1 MNCNACGF
9 SIPEGASFC
18 PNCGTRQAEP
28 VTQSGPSGVEQPAA
42 VVPAAVPMSQPV
54 SQPASQPAVQPQVQQ
69 PFGAQSFDAQPAAQP
84 QQPYAAGSQ
93 QTPSGAQ
100 QPFAQPQ
107 MPQGAPQGG
116 YQPQGAP
123 QNYGQAASQG
133 GFQSQPVYAKGCV
146 SAALDDIKG
155 QQGVGKKMAFLG
167 LLGCV
172 PILNFVVTGYA
183 INWSREVP
191 FGAKS
196 PMPKKVVNGQNFE
209 IGFYCFLVALV
220 CGLVAGLVAGVLAL
234 IPLLGWIAAIVVAF
248 GVSMYQYLAYMRM
261 GMLQQLGEGF
271 KIQLIWQVMQRDWKS
286 LLCAAL
292 VPSLVAGL
300 IASAAVLV
308 VSLLVAGTGAGATL
322 MLDGG
327 AGGGIVAGL
336 LALVSALLVLVAYA
350 IAFAASA
357 VAVVVTMRAMGHWIA
372 RYAPEWTNDAWAA
385 SRYQQAP
392 PQNPMV

>member
-1 MNCNACGF
+1 MNCTECGF
-9 SIPEGASFC
+9 SVPDGASFC
-18 PNCGTRQAEP
+18 PNCGTC
-28 VTQSGPSGVEQPAA
+28 QSKPAT
-42 VVPAAVPMSQPV
+42 
-54 SQPASQPAVQPQVQQ
+54 
-69 PFGAQSFDAQPAAQP
+69 QP
-84 QQPYAAGSQ
+84 QQPYATGAQQAPAG
-93 QTPSGAQ
+93 GQ

-107 MPQGAPQGG
+107 MPQDAPQGG
-116 YQPQGAP
+116 FQPQGAP
-123 QNYGQAASQG
+123 QNCGQGAPQG

-191 FGAKS
+191 FGART

-209 IGFYCFLVALV
+209 TGFYCFLVSLV
-220 CGLVAGLVAGVLAL
+220 VGLAVGLVAGLLAL
-234 IPLLGWIAAIVVAF
+234 VPLLGWIAAIVLAF
-248 GVSMYQYLAYMRM
+248 GASMYQYLAYMRM

-271 KIQLIWQVMQRDWKS
+271 KIQLIWRVMQRDWKS
-286 LLCAAL
+286 LLCAAV
-292 VPSLVAGL
+292 VPSLLAGL
-300 IASAAVLV
+300 IASAAVVV

-322 MLDGG
+322 MVDGG
-327 AGGGIVAGL
+327 SAGGIVAGL
-336 LALVSALLVLVAYA
+336 LALVSVLLVLFAYI
-350 IAFAASA
+350 IAFAATA
-357 VAVVVTMRAMGHWIA
+357 VAILVTMRAMGHWIA
-372 RYAPEWTNDAWAA
+372 RYAPEWTNEAWAA

>member
-1 MNCNACGF
+1 MNCTECGF

-18 PNCGTRQAEP
+18 PNCGTRQSAPAAQP
-28 VTQSGPSGVEQPAA
+28 VMPGVEQPVAA
-42 VVPAAVPMSQPV
+42 VPAAVPV
-54 SQPASQPAVQPQVQQ
+54 SQPTAQPAAQSQTQQ
-69 PFGAQSFDAQPAAQP
+69 PFGAQSVAQP
-84 QQPYAAGSQ
+84 QQAYAAGPQ
-93 QTPSGAQ
+93 QTPADVQ

-107 MPQGAPQGG
+107 MPQGAPQGC
-116 YQPQGAP
+116 YQPQGAS
-123 QNYGQAASQG
+123 QNYGQGASQ

-209 IGFYCFLVALV
+209 IGFYCFLVSLV
-220 CGLVAGLVAGVLAL
+220 VGLVVGLVAGLLAL
-234 IPLLGWIAAIVVAF
+234 IPLLGWIAAIVIAF
-248 GVSMYQYLAYMRM
+248 GASMYQYLAYMRM

-300 IASAAVLV
+300 IASVAVMV

-327 AGGGIVAGL
+327 SAGGLVAGV
-336 LALVSALLVLVAYA
+336 LALVSALLVLLAYI
-350 IAFAASA
+350 IAFAATA
-357 VAVVVTMRAMGHWIA
+357 VAIMVTMRAMGHWIA
-372 RYAPEWTNDAWAA
+372 RYAPEWTNEAWAA

-392 PQNPMV
+392 PQNPTV

>member
-1 MNCNACGF
+1 MNCTECGF
-9 SIPEGASFC
+9 SIPDGASFC
-18 PNCGTRQAEP
+18 PNCGTRQ
-28 VTQSGPSGVEQPAA
+28 SKPAT
-42 VVPAAVPMSQPV
+42 
-54 SQPASQPAVQPQVQQ
+54 
-69 PFGAQSFDAQPAAQP
+69 QP
-84 QQPYAAGSQ
+84 QQPYATGTQQASAG
-93 QTPSGAQ
+93 GQ

-107 MPQGAPQGG
+107 MPQDAPQGG
-116 YQPQGAP
+116 FQPQGAP
-123 QNYGQAASQG
+123 QNCGQGAPQG

-191 FGAKS
+191 FGART

-209 IGFYCFLVALV
+209 TGFYGFLISLVVGLAVGLAAGLLALV
-220 CGLVAGLVAGVLAL
+220 
-234 IPLLGWIAAIVVAF
+234 PLLGWIAAIVLAF
-248 GVSMYQYLAYMRM
+248 GASMYQYLAYMRM

-271 KIQLIWQVMQRDWKS
+271 KIQLIWRVMQRDWKS
-286 LLCAAL
+286 LLCAAV
-292 VPSLVAGL
+292 VPSLLAGL
-300 IASAAVLV
+300 IASAAVVV

-322 MLDGG
+322 MIDGG
-327 AGGGIVAGL
+327 SAGGIVAGL
-336 LALVSALLVLVAYA
+336 LTLVSVLLVLLAYI
-350 IAFAASA
+350 IAFAATA
-357 VAVVVTMRAMGHWIA
+357 VAIMVTMRAMGHWIA
-372 RYAPEWTNDAWAA
+372 RYAPEWTNEAWAA

>member
-28 VTQSGPSGVEQPAA
+28 AVQPVASGVEQPAA
-42 VVPAAVPMSQPV
+42 VIPAAAPTVQPV
-54 SQPASQPAVQPQVQQ
+54 SQPAVQPAVQSQAQQ
-69 PFGAQSFDAQPAAQP
+69 PYGAQPVAQPG
-84 QQPYAAGSQ
+84 QPYAAGSQ
-93 QTPSGAQ
+93 QVPSDVQ

-107 MPQGAPQGG
+107 MPQGSAQGG
-116 YQPQGAP
+116 YQPQATP
-123 QNYGQAASQG
+123 QGYGQTAPQG

-209 IGFYCFLVALV
+209 IGFYCFLLSLV
-220 CGLVAGLVAGVLAL
+220 VGLVVGLVAGLLAL
-234 IPLLGWIAAIVVAF
+234 IPLLGWIAAIVIAF
-248 GVSMYQYLAYMRM
+248 GASMYQYLAYMRM

-357 VAVVVTMRAMGHWIA
+357 VAVVVTMRAMGHWVA
-372 RYAPEWTNDAWAA
+372 RYAPEWTNEAWAA